1 MPDHEPDLGL
11 AIMSALHTV
20 TLASTTGDAKP
31 LEKQTGPGSN
41 SRILTI

>member
-31 LEKQTGPGSN
+31 LEKHPKQGPDQTPGF
-41 SRILTI
+41 